1 MTTHNTGNP
10 VPSGDAKDR
19 FDNTQVLDELL
30 NSPLATAIGRL
41 GKALKTWAGIEAEF
55 EDSQAERDAAFQA
68 FLDDSGW
75 SSLGD
80 YAAGINIISHTQ
92 TVDYQGQPYTLKASV
107 QASVANPYVTTG
119 DWSTEGDN
127 FKLVGDSTLRQDL
140 SAPGGIGL
148 VSGGDFSA
156 ATVSS
161 ALFETGP
168 QTLESLF
175 SQALRLDKVQ
185 SLSPNNPS
193 ADDSALLS
201 AICAV
206 AGDNGVPLDGG
217 GATFYGRAT
226 LSFHPNQR
234 ARNFKWKLTGPGAT
248 DTSAKAHIP
257 ATSMVGVADATP
269 VFVDIESDGGRSTWP
284 NISMSSA
291 GPEGGGSEDG
301 GMHAWRITGFAQN
314 GLWVRCRGVNAATA
328 GWAIHNPLPST
339 TVLTYQ
345 KRNLRFIDC
354 DGIGNR
360 EHGMFADSF
369 KGIKWLGGSLTG
381 NGLDLNTDDPLEHGS
396 RGARDT
402 EGKLFGMPF
411 DLESYGPNFLGSMF
425 TDFLMRST
433 DCRGNAIMAT
443 IYNPI
448 VSSMSG
454 FEPSRNI
461 RLLDCQLDK
470 GSATGTDRATGT
482 ADLALNVLG
491 NKADVAT
498 FSDVTVHCSMSGRA
512 QFNGV
517 TKLDMSAGFIEA
529 LSPKAIINNCAFYD
543 ASCAGLTDDLQIF
556 PAITITVTKTGGAAG
571 AAFAPSVNS
580 TRAMK
585 GCSIQQV
592 YKMQISGAVASGG
605 TVTANITPPA
615 GYLIRDI
622 DLSVVTSSTGKPVL
636 SSHLINGAGGS
647 ASIHVDASNDTLLAS
662 VLTVHLLQSV

>member
-1 MTTHNTGNP
+1 MTTYNTKNP
-10 VPSGDAKDR
+10 VPSADARDR
-19 FDNTQVLDELL
+19 YDNSQVFDDLMNGAAPSTPD
-30 NSPLATAIGRL
+30 RL
-41 GKALKTWAGIEAEF
+41 GVLRQSWAGMEQAFAGSEA
-55 EDSQAERDAAFQA
+55 DRAAAFQA
-68 FLDDSGW
+68 FLEASDW
-75 SSLGD
+75 SSLGT

-92 TVDYQGQPYTLKASV
+92 TVDYQGQPYQLKPSVPASLD
-107 QASVANPYVTTG
+107 APYITTG
-119 DWSTEGDN
+119 TWSTEVVN
-127 FKLVGDSTLRQDL
+127 FKLVGDNSLRQDL
-140 SAPGGIGL
+140 AAPGGVGL
-148 VSGGDFSA
+148 ISDGNFST

-161 ALFETGP
+161 TLFETGA
-168 QTLESLF
+168 QTLESIF
-175 SQALRLDKVQ
+175 SQALRLDKVA
-185 SLSPNNPS
+185 SLTPNDPS
-193 ADDSALLS
+193 ADDSAVLS

-206 AGDNGVPLDGG
+206 AGANGVPLDGG
-217 GATFYGRAT
+217 GATFYGRST

-369 KGIKWLGGSLTG
+369 KGIKWLGGRLTG
-381 NGLDLNTDDPLEHGS
+381 NGLDLNTSDPLEHGS

-491 NKADVAT
+491 NKADVAP

-517 TKLDMSAGFIEA
+517 TKLDMSAGFIES
-529 LSPKAIINNCAFYD
+529 LSPKAILNNCAFYD

-556 PAITITVTKTGGAAG
+556 PAITITVTKTGGSAG

-592 YKMQISGAVASGG
+592 YAMPISGAMASGG
-605 TVTANITPPA
+605 AVTANIAPPA

-622 DLSVVTSSTGKPVL
+622 DLSVVASSTGKPVL
-636 SSHLINGAGGS
+636 SSHLINGAGGI